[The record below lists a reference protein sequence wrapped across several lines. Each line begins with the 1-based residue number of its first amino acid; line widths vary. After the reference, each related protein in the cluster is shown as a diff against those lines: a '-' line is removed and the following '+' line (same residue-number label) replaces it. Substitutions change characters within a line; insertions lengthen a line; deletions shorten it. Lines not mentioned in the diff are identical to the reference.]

1 MRKCVRH
8 QAPVRAHSKTAKNN
22 VFSLHKYSNPN
33 RESDDFRNLGRKG
46 KSRRDIL
53 SVLLL

>member
-8 QAPVRAHSKTAKNN
+8 QSPVRAHSKTAKNN

-33 RESDDFRNLGRKG
+33 RESADFRNLGGKG